1 MSEKIVV
8 VTGATRGLG
17 RATATAFARTGY
29 RVIVT
34 GRRADAVDSV
44 VRELRADGLAAEGE
58 LLDVCSVDSA
68 RCLHES
74 IAERHDH
81 IDVLVN
87 NAGIL
92 PEATAPGT
100 VNFAHPGAFTETL
113 MTNIFGPANVIEALL
128 PLVLRAAAGHIVNIS
143 TEMGSLTEQRNPR
156 SQYYSM
162 VVPGYQASKAA
173 LNSVTIG
180 LAKMLAGTTVRVT
193 SVCPGFVAT
202 ELAPAAASAPT
213 TPAEAA
219 RIVLAAAESPE
230 RHTDGAFVGAQG
242 AIAW

>member
-8 VTGATRGLG
+8 VTGATRGIG
-17 RATATAFARTGY
+17 RATATAFARKGH

-34 GRRADAVDSV
+34 GRRDRAVAAV
-44 VRELRADGLAAEGE
+44 VEELRAEGLAAEGE

-68 RCLHES
+68 RCLRDS
-74 IAERHDH
+74 IADRYEH

-92 PEATAPGT
+92 PEATATGT

-113 MTNIFGPANVIEALL
+113 MTNTFGPANVIEALL
-128 PLVLRAAAGHIVNIS
+128 PLVRRAPAGRIVNIS
-143 TEMGSLTEQRNPR
+143 TEMGSLTEQRNPD
-156 SQYYSM
+156 SAYYSM

-173 LNSVTIG
+173 LNSITVG
-180 LAKMLAGTTVRVT
+180 LAKTLADTAVRVI

-202 ELAPAAASAPT
+202 ELAPAAADAPT
-213 TPAEAA
+213 TPEQAA
-219 RIVLAAAESPE
+219 AVVLAAAEAADTPA
-230 RHTDGAFVGAQG
+230 DGAFVGANG
-242 AIAW
+242 PIAW

>member
-17 RATATAFARTGY
+17 RATATAFARAAY

-34 GRRADAVDSV
+34 GRRAPAVDAVV
-44 VRELRADGLAAEGE
+44 GELRAAGLAAEGE
-58 LLDVCSVDSA
+58 ILDVCSVDSA
-68 RCLHES
+68 RCLHD
-74 IAERHDH
+74 ALAGRHDH

-92 PEATAPGT
+92 PEATATGT

-113 MTNIFGPANVIEALL
+113 MTNTFGPANVIEALL
-128 PLVLRAAAGHIVNIS
+128 PLVRRAPAGRIVNIS
-143 TEMGSLTEQRNPR
+143 TEMGSLTEQRNPE
-156 SQYYSM
+156 SAYYSM

-173 LNSVTIG
+173 LNSITVG
-180 LAKMLAGTTVRVT
+180 LAKSLAGTAVRVT

-202 ELAPAAASAPT
+202 ELAPAAADAPT
-213 TPAEAA
+213 TPEQAA
-219 RIVLAAAESPE
+219 QVVLAAAESAE
-230 RHTDGAFVGAQG
+230 VSTVGSFVGAQG

>member
-8 VTGATRGLG
+8 VTGATRGIG
-17 RATATAFARTGY
+17 RATATAFARAGY

-34 GRRADAVDSV
+34 GRRAPAVEAV
-44 VRELRADGLAAEGE
+44 VAELRSAGLAAEGE
-58 LLDVCSVDSA
+58 ILDVCSVDSA
-68 RCLHES
+68 RCLRDS
-74 IAERHDH
+74 LAERRDH

-92 PEATAPGT
+92 PEATATGT

-113 MTNIFGPANVIEALL
+113 MTNTFGPVNVIEALL
-128 PLVLRAAAGHIVNIS
+128 PLVRRAPAGRIVNIS
-143 TEMGSLTEQRNPR
+143 TEMGSLTEQRNPE
-156 SQYYSM
+156 SAYYSM

-173 LNSVTIG
+173 LNSITVG
-180 LAKMLAGTTVRVT
+180 LAKSLADTAVRVT

-202 ELAPAAASAPT
+202 ELAPAAADAPT
-213 TPAEAA
+213 TPEQAA
-219 RIVLAAAESPE
+219 QVVLAAAESPE
-230 RHTDGAFVGAQG
+230 VSTDGSFVGVQG

>member
-8 VTGATRGLG
+8 VTGATRGIG
-17 RATATAFARTGY
+17 RATATAFARAGY

-34 GRRADAVDSV
+34 GRRAPAVEAV
-44 VRELRADGLAAEGE
+44 VAELRSAGLAAEGE
-58 LLDVCSVDSA
+58 ILDVCSVDSA
-68 RCLHES
+68 RCLRDS
-74 IAERHDH
+74 LAERHDH

-92 PEATAPGT
+92 PEATATGT

-113 MTNIFGPANVIEALL
+113 MTNTFGPVNVIEALL
-128 PLVLRAAAGHIVNIS
+128 PLVRRAPAGRIVNIS
-143 TEMGSLTEQRNPR
+143 TEMGSLTEQRNPE
-156 SQYYSM
+156 SAYYSM

-173 LNSVTIG
+173 LNSITVG
-180 LAKMLAGTTVRVT
+180 LAKSLADTAVRVT

-202 ELAPAAASAPT
+202 ELAPAAADAPT
-213 TPAEAA
+213 TPEQAA
-219 RIVLAAAESPE
+219 QVVLAAAESPE
-230 RHTDGAFVGAQG
+230 VSTDGSFVGVQG

>member
-17 RATATAFARTGY
+17 RATATAFARAGY

-34 GRRADAVDSV
+34 GRRAPAVNAV
-44 VRELRADGLAAEGE
+44 VDELRSAGSAAEGE
-58 LLDVCSVDSA
+58 ILDVCSADSA
-68 RCLHES
+68 RCLRDS
-74 IAERHDH
+74 LGERYDH

-92 PEATAPGT
+92 PEATATGT

-113 MTNIFGPANVIEALL
+113 MTNTFGPANVIEALL
-128 PLVLRAAAGHIVNIS
+128 PLVRRAPAGRIVNIS
-143 TEMGSLTEQRNPR
+143 SEMGSLTEQRNPE
-156 SQYYSM
+156 SAYYSM

-173 LNSVTIG
+173 LNSITVG
-180 LAKMLAGTTVRVT
+180 LAKSLADTAVRVI

-202 ELAPAAASAPT
+202 ELAPAAADAPT
-213 TPAEAA
+213 TPEQAA
-219 RIVLAAAESPE
+219 QVVLAAAESPE
-230 RHTDGAFVGAQG
+230 VCADGSFVGAQG